1 MPAIGVARPTRVG
14 DVVQFETYSEYGYCR
29 KIIRAVTPAVDYTI
43 GQVVKPDGAVWA
55 TGQTF
60 GGIFLGTWDGKN
72 VAVAGTAVD
81 IVVLYRGVAGVGN
94 GYLKPAATAAVFKEM
109 SGLID
114 AAGIKILEQPVN
126 AMNTT
131 TPASVGVEIPTV

>member
-1 MPAIGVARPTRVG
+1 MPAIGAARPVRVG
-14 DVVQFETYSEYGYCR
+14 DVLQFEAYTEYGYCR
-29 KIIRAVTPAVDYTI
+29 KLIRAVTPAVEYTI

-60 GGIFLGTWDGKN
+60 GGIFLGTADGKN
-72 VAVAGTAVD
+72 TAVAGTATD
-81 IVVLYRGVAGVGN
+81 IVVLYRGVSGVGN

-109 SGLID
+109 CGLID
-114 AAGIKILEQPVN
+114 AAGIKVLEQPVN

>member
-1 MPAIGVARPTRVG
+1 MPAIGVVRPTRVG
-14 DVVQFETYSEYGYCR
+14 DVIQYEAFSEYGHCR
-29 KIIRAVTPAVDYTI
+29 KIIRAVTPSVDYTI
-43 GQVVKPDGAVWA
+43 GQVLTPAGDVWA
-55 TGQTF
+55 TLLAF
-60 GGIFLGTWDGKN
+60 GGVFLGTTDGKN
-72 VAVAGTAVD
+72 VAVAGTATD
-81 IVVLYRGVAGVGN
+81 IVVLYRGNAGIGN

-109 SGLID
+109 QGLID

>member
-1 MPAIGVARPTRVG
+1 MPAIGAARPVRVG
-14 DVVQFETYSEYGYCR
+14 DVLQFEAYTEYGYCR
-29 KIIRAVTPAVDYTI
+29 KLIRAVTPSVDYTI
-43 GQVVKPDGAVWA
+43 GQVLTPAGAVWA
-55 TGQTF
+55 TTLAF
-60 GGIFLGTWDGKN
+60 GGIFLGTADGKD
-72 VAVAGTAVD
+72 VAVAGTATD
-81 IVVLYRGVAGVGN
+81 IVVLYRGVSGVGN

>member
-1 MPAIGVARPTRVG
+1 MPAIGAARPVRVG
-14 DVVQFETYSEYGYCR
+14 DVVQFETFTEYGYCR
-29 KIIRAVTPAVDYTI
+29 KLIRNITPAVDYTI
-43 GQVVKPDGAVWA
+43 GQVVKPDGSAWVTTA
-55 TGQTF
+55 AF
-60 GGIFLGTWDGKN
+60 GGIFLGTTDGKN
-72 VAVAGTAVD
+72 VAVAGTATD
-81 IVVLYRGVAGVGN
+81 IVVLYRGVCGVGN

-114 AAGIKILEQPVN
+114 AAGIKILEQPIN